1 MLYLSVQKV
10 LRVSFDPSYVIHLG
24 LKFEITNV
32 VFACFFYTNTKPD
45 DEFLIDLSRYHVQF
59 ARFVDQI
66 Q

>member
-1 MLYLSVQKV
+1 MSLW
-10 LRVSFDPSYVIHLG
+10 

-32 VFACFFYTNTKPD
+32 VFACFFYTNTEPD

-66 Q
+66 QQLFSENIGTN